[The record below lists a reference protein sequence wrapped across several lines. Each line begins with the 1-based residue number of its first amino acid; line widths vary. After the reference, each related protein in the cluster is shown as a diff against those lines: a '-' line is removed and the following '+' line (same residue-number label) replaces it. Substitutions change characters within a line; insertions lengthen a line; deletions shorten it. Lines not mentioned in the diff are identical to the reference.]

1 MIFSIVFGV
10 LASLAWGI
18 SDFSGGLAS
27 RKTNSVLVVFIGEVV
42 GMFIIPI
49 AAIISRETI
58 MPWQDWLWC
67 LAAGGV
73 GVFAVQM
80 FYRSLASG
88 RMSETAVISGI
99 TSAALPVVVGIV
111 MDGLPNLNTIAG
123 FALALAAVWLIS
135 QVEGKAGKIR
145 LTWKDVRYPLLSGI
159 GFGLYFVFIHQGA
172 NHRIFL
178 PMIGS
183 RTAGLLV
190 LGTLLF
196 KQKQSL
202 KPDPRSWPLLIMNFS
217 MDLGGNVFYIAAS
230 QLGRMDVAA
239 VLASL
244 YPGITILLAWT
255 FLHEKISPRQMVG
268 ILLALGAI
276 VLFTV

>member
-1 MIFSIVFGV
+1 MMFSIAFGV
-10 LASLAWGI
+10 LASLAWGA

-27 RKTNSVLVVFIGEVV
+27 RKTNAVLVVFIGEVA
-42 GMFIIPI
+42 GMFIIPV

-80 FYRSLASG
+80 FYKSLASG

-99 TSAALPVVVGIV
+99 TSAALPVVVGAI
-111 MDGLPNLNTIAG
+111 MDGLPEMTTIAG
-123 FALALAAVWLIS
+123 FVLALGAVWLIS

-159 GFGLYFVFIHQGA
+159 GFGLYFVFIHQGSH
-172 NHRIFL
+172 NQIFL

-196 KQKQSL
+196 TQKQSL
-202 KPDPRSWPLLIMNFS
+202 KPARGAWPLLILNFS
-217 MDLGGNVFYIAAS
+217 MDISGNVFYIVAS
-230 QLGRMDVAA
+230 QMGRMDVAA

-255 FLHEKISPRQMVG
+255 FLHEKISTRQALG

-276 VLFTV
+276 VLFTI